1 MSDNSMPLDSQ
12 IPAATCVL
20 VSGGSRGLGLAIT
33 ADLISSGVK
42 VACFSRSLTPEI
54 QHLAEKHPQLLM
66 AGSVDLTDSQRLKGF
81 VTEAEERLGPL
92 DGLINNAAIGQDSL
106 LVQTSEDRIST
117 IIDTDLTAPLL
128 LTRLFLRKVFI
139 RSGRARILT
148 ISSLCSQR
156 GYAGLTAYSAAKG
169 GLEAATRTLAREVH
183 GRALVNAIAPGFF
196 ASEMSSVL
204 GSEQLATIARRT
216 PTGRLV
222 ESTDILPVVRMLML
236 ERTNINGQ
244 VLTIDGGASI

>member
-1 MSDNSMPLDSQ
+1 MSDDSMPLDSQ
-12 IPAATCVL
+12 IPPATCVL

-33 ADLISSGVK
+33 EHLISSGVK
-42 VACFSRSLTPEI
+42 VACFSRNPTPDIQSLEAKNPE
-54 QHLAEKHPQLLM
+54 LLIV
-66 AGSVDLTDSQRLKGF
+66 GSIDLKDSQRMKEFLA
-81 VTEAEERLGPL
+81 EAEERLGPL

-216 PTGRLV
+216 PTGHLV
-222 ESTDILPVVRMLML
+222 EPADILPVVRMLML
-236 ERTNINGQ
+236 EQTNVNGQ
-244 VLTIDGGASI
+244 VVTVDGGASI